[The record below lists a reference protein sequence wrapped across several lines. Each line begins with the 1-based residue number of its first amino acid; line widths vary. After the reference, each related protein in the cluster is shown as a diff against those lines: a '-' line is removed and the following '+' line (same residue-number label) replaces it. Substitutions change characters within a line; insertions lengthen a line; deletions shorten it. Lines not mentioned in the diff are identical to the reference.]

1 MSVTENNKRIAKN
14 TIFLYFR
21 LAIVMIVNLYATR
34 VVLNVLGVSDYGVYN
49 VVCGFVAMFSFLNT
63 SMANG
68 VQRFYNFELGKGGA
82 RAITQVYNTALIIQ
96 IILAIIIL
104 ALTETIGLWYLNT
117 KMVISPDRIVAAN
130 WIFQFSVISL
140 VFVIIQIPYSAAILA
155 YERMNY
161 YAIVSVV
168 DALLKLAIV
177 LILPYIAGDSL
188 IIYGL
193 LIMLISIF
201 NFILYWIYCHN
212 NFRHLT
218 FEKRFDKTLFKSMM
232 SFSGWNLFGSFA
244 YILKGQ
250 GVNVLINVFFGTVVN
265 AANGIAAQV
274 SSAIQ
279 TFSTNL
285 VIAFPPQL
293 TQSYAAG
300 NYVRTEQLM
309 LSMSKISFGLMC
321 VIAIPII
328 VEIDYIL
335 EIWLKSDIPQYTNTF
350 TVLTIVSI
358 MVGVLNAPITQVI
371 HATGKMKKYQIATSV
386 VICSIL
392 PISWLFLKLGYG
404 ATSVFVI
411 TIFIMAINQIV
422 CLWVLHSIF
431 RFNVKEYIKTVILP
445 CVIITIIPLSAVSY
459 LCNIMPSTALRFV
472 FIAIVNLLMIAI
484 LFYLTMNSSE
494 KNTIKMYINKFKLK
508 YAKENH

>member
-1 MSVTENNKRIAKN
+1 MSVVDSNKRIAKN

-34 VVLNVLGVSDYGVYN
+34 VVLDVLGVSDYGVYN

-68 VQRFYNFELGKGGA
+68 IQRFYNFELGKDGES
-82 RAITQVYNTALIIQ
+82 AITRVYNTALCIQ
-96 IILAIIIL
+96 ILLAIIIL
-104 ALTETIGLWYLNT
+104 ALTETIGVWYLNT

-168 DALLKLAIV
+168 DALMKLAIV
-177 LILPYIAGDSL
+177 LILPYFTGDSL
-188 IIYGL
+188 IIYGF
-193 LIMLISIF
+193 LIMLITVL
-201 NFILYWIYCHN
+201 NFLLYWVYCHKKLK
-212 NFRHLT
+212 HI
-218 FEKRFDKTLFKSMM
+218 RFDKSFDRVLFKSMIN
-232 SFSGWNLFGSFA
+232 FSGWNLFGSFA

-250 GVNVLINVFFGTVVN
+250 GVNVLINAFFGTVVN
-265 AANGIAAQV
+265 AANGIATQV

-285 VIAFPPQL
+285 VVAFKPQL

-300 NYVRTEQLM
+300 DYGRTEQLM
-309 LSMSKISFGLMC
+309 LSMSKISFALMS

-328 VEIDYIL
+328 VEIDFVL
-335 EIWLKSDIPQYTNTF
+335 HIWLKSDIPQYTDTF
-350 TVLTIVSI
+350 TILTITSI
-358 MVGVLNAPITQVI
+358 MVSILNAPVTQVI

-386 VICSIL
+386 VVCSIL
-392 PISWLFLKLGYG
+392 PISWLSLKLGYG
-404 ATSVFVI
+404 ATSVFII
-411 TIFIMAINQIV
+411 TILIMAINQIV
-422 CLWVLHSIF
+422 CLWVLHSTF
-431 RFNVKEYIKTVILP
+431 RFNVQRYIRDVLLP
-445 CVIITIIPLSAVSY
+445 CLTITIIPLLTVSY
-459 LCNIMPSTALRFV
+459 LRYMMPSSAWRFI
-472 FIAIVNLLMIAI
+472 FITFVNLLIIAV
-484 LFYLTMNSSE
+484 LFYLTMNCSE
-494 KNTIKMYINKFKLK
+494 KNTVKSVIIKLK
-508 YAKENH
+508 QRLC

>member
-1 MSVTENNKRIAKN
+1 MSAAYNNKRIAKN

-34 VVLNVLGVSDYGVYN
+34 VVLDVLGVSDYGVYN

-68 VQRFYNFELGKGGA
+68 VQRFYNFELGKGGKCT
-82 RAITQVYNTALIIQ
+82 ITRVYNTALIIQ
-96 IILAIIIL
+96 ILLAIIIL
-104 ALTETIGLWYLNT
+104 VLTETIGLWYLNT
-117 KMVISPDRIVAAN
+117 KMVISPDRIDAAN

-155 YERMNY
+155 YEKMNY

-168 DALLKLAIV
+168 DALMKLAIV
-177 LILPYIAGDSL
+177 FVLPYLKGDSL
-188 IIYGL
+188 IIYGF

-201 NFILYWIYCHN
+201 NFFLYWIYCRK
-212 NFRHLT
+212 NFRYLL
-218 FEKRFDKTLFKSMM
+218 FEKIFDKELFKSMM
-232 SFSGWNLFGSFA
+232 NFSGWNLFGSFA

-265 AANGIAAQV
+265 AANGIATQV

-285 VIAFPPQL
+285 VVAFKPQL

-300 NYVRTEQLM
+300 DHNRTEQLM
-309 LSMSKISFGLMC
+309 LSMSKISFALMAL
-321 VIAIPII
+321 IAIPII
-328 VEIDYIL
+328 TEIDFIL
-335 EIWLKSDIPQYTNTF
+335 HIWLKSDIPQHTSTF
-350 TVLTIVSI
+350 TILTIISI
-358 MVGVLNAPITQVI
+358 MVGILNAPVTQVI

-392 PISWLFLKLGYG
+392 PISWVFLKLGYG
-404 ATSVFVI
+404 ATSVFII
-411 TIFIMAINQIV
+411 TILIMAINQIV
-422 CLWVLHSIF
+422 CLWVLHSTF
-431 RFNVKEYIKTVILP
+431 RFNVQRYIRDVLLP
-445 CVIITIIPLSAVSY
+445 CLTITIIPLLTVSY
-459 LCNIMPSTALRFV
+459 LRYMMPSSAWRFI
-472 FIAIVNLLMIAI
+472 FITFVNLLIIAV
-484 LFYLTMNSSE
+484 LFYLTMNRSE
-494 KNTIKMYINKFKLK
+494 KNTVKSVIIKLK
-508 YAKENH
+508 QRLC

>member
-1 MSVTENNKRIAKN
+1 MV
-14 TIFLYFR
+14 
-21 LAIVMIVNLYATR
+21 VNLYATR
-34 VVLNVLGVSDYGVYN
+34 VVLDVLGVSDYGVYN

-68 VQRFYNFELGKGGA
+68 VQRFYNFELGKGGEN
-82 RAITQVYNTALIIQ
+82 AITQVYNTAIIIQ

-104 ALTETIGLWYLNT
+104 VLTETIGLWYLNT

-140 VFVIIQIPYSAAILA
+140 IFVIIQIPYSAAILA

-161 YAIVSVV
+161 YAIVSVA

-201 NFILYWIYCHN
+201 NFFLYWIYCYKY
-212 NFRHLT
+212 FRHLI
-218 FEKRFDKTLFKSMM
+218 FEKRFDKPLFKSMM
-232 SFSGWNLFGSFA
+232 NFSGWNLFGSLA

-250 GVNVLINVFFGTVVN
+250 GVNVLINAFFGIVVN
-265 AANGIAAQV
+265 AANGIATQV

-279 TFSTNL
+279 TFSINL
-285 VIAFPPQL
+285 VVAFKPQL

-300 NYVRTEQLM
+300 DYGRTEQLM

-358 MVGVLNAPITQVI
+358 MVSILNAPITQVI

-404 ATSVFVI
+404 ATSVFTI
-411 TIFIMAINQIV
+411 TIIIMAINQIV

-459 LCNIMPSTALRFV
+459 LCDIMPSTAWRFV
-472 FIAIVNLLMIAI
+472 FIAIANLLMIAI
-484 LFYLTMNSSE
+484 LFYLTMSSNE
-494 KNTIKMYINKFKLK
+494 KASIKTYINKFKLK

>member
-34 VVLNVLGVSDYGVYN
+34 VVLDVLGVSDYGVYN

-68 VQRFYNFELGKGGA
+68 IQRFYNFELGADGEV
-82 RAITQVYNTALIIQ
+82 AITRVYNTALIIQ
-96 IILAIIIL
+96 VLLAIIIL
-104 ALTETIGLWYLNT
+104 VLTETIGLWYLNT
-117 KMVISPDRIVAAN
+117 KMVISPDRILAAN

-140 VFVIIQIPYSAAILA
+140 IFVIIQIPYSAAILA

-161 YAIVSVV
+161 YAIVSVA
-168 DALLKLAIV
+168 DALMKLVIV
-177 LILPYIAGDSL
+177 LILPHLKGDSL
-188 IIYGL
+188 LIYGL
-193 LIMLISIF
+193 LIMFISIF
-201 NFILYWIYCHN
+201 NFFLYWAYCHK
-212 NFRHLT
+212 NFKHLL
-218 FEKRFDKTLFKSMM
+218 FEKIFDKELFKSMM
-232 SFSGWNLFGSFA
+232 NFSGWNLFGSFA

-250 GVNVLINVFFGTVVN
+250 GVNVLINAFFGTVVN
-265 AANGIAAQV
+265 AANGIATQV

-285 VIAFPPQL
+285 VIAFKPQL

-300 NYVRTEQLM
+300 DYGRTERLM
-309 LSMSKISFGLMC
+309 LSMSKISFVLMS

-328 VEIDYIL
+328 VEIDFVL
-335 EIWLKSDIPQYTNTF
+335 HIWLKSDIPQHTSSF
-350 TVLTIVSI
+350 TILTIISI
-358 MVGVLNAPITQVI
+358 MVSILNAPVTQVI
-371 HATGKMKKYQIATSV
+371 HATGRMRKYQIATSL

-392 PISWLFLKLGYG
+392 PISWLSLKLGYS

-411 TIFIMAINQIV
+411 TIFIMVINQIV

-431 RFNVKEYIKTVILP
+431 QFNVKEYVKTVILP
-445 CVIITIIPLSAVSY
+445 CVIITIIPLSIDSY
-459 LCNIMPSTALRFV
+459 LCDVMSSTALRFI
-472 FIAIVNLLMIAI
+472 FITIGNLLIIAT
-484 LFYLTMNSSE
+484 LFYLTMSSSE
-494 KNTIKMYINKFKLK
+494 KNTIKPYINKFKLK

>member
-1 MSVTENNKRIAKN
+1 MGVTESNKRIAKN

-21 LAIVMIVNLYATR
+21 LAVVMVVNLYATR
-34 VVLNVLGVSDYGVYN
+34 VVLDVLGVLDYGVYN

-68 VQRFYNFELGKGGA
+68 VQRFYNFELGNGGEN
-82 RAITQVYNTALIIQ
+82 AITRVYNTSIIIQ
-96 IILAIIIL
+96 MILAIIIL
-104 ALTETIGLWYLNT
+104 VLTETIGLWYLNT

-161 YAIVSVV
+161 YAIVSVA

-201 NFILYWIYCHN
+201 NFLLYWIYCRN

-218 FEKRFDKTLFKSMM
+218 FEKKFDKSLFKSMM

-250 GVNVLINVFFGTVVN
+250 GVNVLINAFFGTVVN
-265 AANGIAAQV
+265 AANGIATQV

-285 VIAFPPQL
+285 VVAFKPQL

-300 NYVRTEQLM
+300 DYGRTEQLM

-335 EIWLKSDIPQYTNTF
+335 GIWLKSDIPQYTNTF

-358 MVGVLNAPITQVI
+358 MVSILNAPITQVI
-371 HATGKMKKYQIATSV
+371 HATGKMKKYQIATSLV
-386 VICSIL
+386 VCSIL

-404 ATSVFVI
+404 ATSVFTI
-411 TIFIMAINQIV
+411 TIIIMAINQIV

-431 RFNVKEYIKTVILP
+431 RFNTKRYVKDVIGP
-445 CVIITIIPLSAVSY
+445 CMIIVIIPLLIVFY
-459 LCNIMPSTALRFV
+459 LCHIVPSSAWRFV

-484 LFYLTMNSSE
+484 LFYLTMSSSE
-494 KNTIKMYINKFKLK
+494 KQFVKTALSKLK
-508 YAKENH
+508 HRIC